1 MHPKNLVVQTQLKP
15 PRLHKRVL
23 PRPRLTQRLLESLD
37 YRLTL
42 VQAGTGY
49 GKSTALAATTAE
61 SDYPAVWYQLGEEV
75 ADPTLF
81 LLYLL
86 RGFRSVLPGLS
97 DVPAATLA
105 DWKGQGEPPWET
117 VVDLLTNELV
127 IHLDGP
133 LFLILD
139 DAHLLNETPA
149 SLRVLDHLIA
159 CAPTALSILLST
171 RYPLKLSTLLKWQ
184 VKGEVL
190 EIGEELLA
198 FTPQEI
204 ARLFHDQYH
213 LVLTSEEVQRLA
225 AETEGLPIALQ
236 LVWQGLRSGA
246 VSTVSQALDEFPTSA
261 NTFFAYLTQE
271 ILDQQPPH
279 VREFLLNTAVL
290 RGMTT
295 ELCNCLREAGDSGT
309 ILRYLLESGLFIV
322 DMGGGHL
329 RYHHIFREFLYRQL
343 AEPARQALHR
353 QAATCYLKYDAPEKA
368 LYHLLTAQAFD
379 AAAGLLDRLGAQLV
393 RTGRLDML
401 SRWLEMLPPA
411 ILAAHS
417 PLLCYLGDIARLRS
431 RFEEALGWYRQ
442 AEAQNRAQNNLGG
455 IGQAL
460 RGQARVY
467 LDTVNPSQAEHLLQ
481 AALRLSDGQE
491 DRESRVRLLDLLA
504 ENRLNLGHLEE
515 AERFRAQARALREEG
530 PGEAELS
537 VRVLLRTGQL
547 EQARRLLEERAEAE
561 RRAPVLRPRAHRET
575 LLLLSLILAFQGEAE
590 ETYHTAIEGT
600 ERGQALHS
608 PFITAVGYMRQGHAW
623 LLREEARAYEEA
635 CRCYQ
640 QTIEISDTLAVPRL
654 KVEAYWGLCRAHG
667 FQNDIVAAEH
677 AAREGLELA
686 ERAGDAWIAALIRVS
701 LGGGYVLAQRYADA
715 SEWLEQA
722 HAAFHECGDSY
733 GQVLASFWQCLVWWK
748 MGEYARLERGL
759 TDLLAA
765 VREHDYVYLFERQTL
780 LGPPDPRCVLP
791 LLLFAR
797 KTGIYPTYVASLLA
811 RWELSDLE
819 FHPGYQLRVQTLG
832 PFRVWRGLQEI
843 LPDEWRR
850 EKSRHLFQLLLTYRR
865 RRLDR
870 DQIMDLLWPALTP
883 EAARRDFKVA
893 LSTLFRVL
901 EPERKR
907 GVPSAYVQRVG
918 SLYSPRPGADLW
930 LDADDF
936 ERLITEGDRLF
947 PHDSLAGMEHYRR
960 ALSLYRGE
968 YLQEYPYADWCSEER
983 ERLLALYLRTADRL
997 ARALVEQRHWEEA
1010 ITICQAILARDNC
1023 WEQAYRLLM
1032 IAYTR
1037 LGNRAQVQRTYRR
1050 CVETLREELAVSPS
1064 PETEQVYRSVA

>member
-1 MHPKNLVVQTQLKP
+1 
-15 PRLHKRVL
+15 
-23 PRPRLTQRLLESLD
+23 
-37 YRLTL
+37 
-42 VQAGTGY
+42 
-49 GKSTALAATTAE
+49 
-61 SDYPAVWYQLGEEV
+61 
-75 ADPTLF
+75 
-81 LLYLL
+81 
-86 RGFRSVLPGLS
+86 
-97 DVPAATLA
+97 
-105 DWKGQGEPPWET
+105 
-117 VVDLLTNELV
+117 
-127 IHLDGP
+127 
-133 LFLILD
+133 
-139 DAHLLNETPA
+139 
-149 SLRVLDHLIA
+149 
-159 CAPTALSILLST
+159 
-171 RYPLKLSTLLKWQ
+171 
-184 VKGEVL
+184 
-190 EIGEELLA
+190 
-198 FTPQEI
+198 
-204 ARLFHDQYH
+204 
-213 LVLTSEEVQRLA
+213 
-225 AETEGLPIALQ
+225 
-236 LVWQGLRSGA
+236 
-246 VSTVSQALDEFPTSA
+246 
-261 NTFFAYLTQE
+261 
-271 ILDQQPPH
+271 
-279 VREFLLNTAVL
+279 
-290 RGMTT
+290 MTT
-295 ELCNCLREAGDSGT
+295 ELCNCLREDGDSGA
-309 ILRYLLESGLFIV
+309 ILRYLLEIGLFVV

-329 RYHHIFREFLYRQL
+329 RYHHVFREFLGRQL

-353 QAATCYLKYDAPEKA
+353 QAAICYLKYDAPEEA
-368 LYHLLTAQAFD
+368 LYHLLTARAFD

-401 SRWLEMLPPA
+401 SKWLEMLPPD

-431 RFEEALGWYRQ
+431 RFDEALGWYRQ
-442 AEAQNRAQNNLGG
+442 AETRSRAQNNLGG

-491 DRESRVRLLDLLA
+491 DREARVRLLELLA

-515 AERFRAQARALREEG
+515 AERFQAQARALREEG

-547 EQARRLLEERAEAE
+547 EQARRLLEERAESE

-575 LLLLSLILAFQGEAE
+575 LLLLSLILAFQGEVEA
-590 ETYHTAIEGT
+590 TYRTAIEGT

-608 PFITAVGYMRQGHAW
+608 PFSTAVGYMRQGHAW

-640 QTIEISDTLAVPRL
+640 QAIEISDTLAVPRL

-677 AAREGLELA
+677 AASEGLALA

-701 LGGGYVLAQRYADA
+701 LGGGYVLTQRYADA
-715 SEWLEQA
+715 IEWLAQA
-722 HAAFHECGDSY
+722 RAAFHECGDSY
-733 GQVLASFWQCLVWWK
+733 GQVLASLWQCLVWWK

-759 TDLLAA
+759 TDLLAT
-765 VREHDYVYLFERQTL
+765 VRGHDYVYLFERRTL

-797 KTGIYPTYVASLLA
+797 ENGIHPTYVASLLA
-811 RWELSDLE
+811 RWELPDLE

-832 PFRVWRGLQEI
+832 PFRVWRGSHEI

-850 EKSRHLFQLLLTYRR
+850 EKARHLFQLLLTYRR

-870 DQIMDLLWPALTP
+870 DQIMDLLWPELNP

-907 GVPSAYVQRVG
+907 GAPSAYVQRVN

-930 LDADDF
+930 LDVDDF
-936 ERLITEGDRLF
+936 ERLIAAGDRLF
-947 PHDSLAGMEHYRR
+947 THDPLAGKEHYRR
-960 ALSLYRGE
+960 ALALYQGE

-997 ARALVEQRHWEEA
+997 ACALVDQEHWEEA
-1010 ITICQAILARDNC
+1010 IAICQAILARDNC
-1023 WEQAYRLLM
+1023 WEGAYRLLM
-1032 IAYTR
+1032 IAYTQ
-1037 LGNRAQVQRTYRR
+1037 LGNRAQAHRTYRR
-1050 CVETLREELAVSPS
+1050 CVETLRAELGVSPS
-1064 PETEQVYRSVA
+1064 PETEQVYRSFA